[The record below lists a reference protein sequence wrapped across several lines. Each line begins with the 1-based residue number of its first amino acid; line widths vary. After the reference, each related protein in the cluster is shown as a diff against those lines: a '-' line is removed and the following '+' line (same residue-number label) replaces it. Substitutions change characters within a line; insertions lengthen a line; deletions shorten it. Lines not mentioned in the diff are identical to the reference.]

1 MDHALHSPLEAEELN
16 DSNLSGAT
24 IYGPGDETVGT
35 VSHVHGAGR
44 DTQVIVDVGGF
55 LGIGAKPVSLD
66 MSKLNFMRNENG
78 TIHATT
84 SWTKDDLKSLPEH
97 RHA

>member
-1 MDHALHSPLEAEELN
+1 MDHNLHSPLDPAELN
-16 DSNLSGAT
+16 SSNLIGAT
-24 IYGPGDETVGT
+24 IYGPQDETVGT

-66 MSKLNFMRNENG
+66 MSRLNFMRDENG
-78 TIHATT
+78 SVHATT
-84 SWTKDDLKSLPEH
+84 SWTKDQLKSLPEH
-97 RHA
+97 QHI